1 MQKTYNRQSIM
12 QTAHTTFGGII
23 YPSDFNTESRGKPR
37 VNGSLTANRIAQDF
51 RFDEECKKNI
61 QKQSHTDY
69 AGSAHMKGEHPN
81 A

>member
-37 VNGSLTANRIAQDF
+37 VNGSLTANRIAKDF
-51 RFDEECKKNI
+51 RCDEECKKISKSRAI
-61 QKQSHTDY
+61 QTIP
-69 AGSAHMKGEHPN
+69 AAHI
-81 A
+81 

>member
-51 RFDEECKKNI
+51 RFDEECKKYP
-61 QKQSHTDY
+61 KAEPYRLSRLRTY
-69 AGSAHMKGEHPN
+69 ERRMF
-81 A
+81 